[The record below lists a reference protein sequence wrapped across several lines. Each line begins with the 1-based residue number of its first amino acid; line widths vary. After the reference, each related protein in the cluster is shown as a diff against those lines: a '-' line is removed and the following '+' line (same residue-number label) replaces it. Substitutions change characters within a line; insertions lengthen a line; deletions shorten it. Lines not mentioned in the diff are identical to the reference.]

1 MKKRILYN
9 RMAVYV
15 MRLRELRESK
25 GLSLDRLSQDL
36 HINKSTLSR
45 IENGLR
51 EPKQSFIEDCA
62 KYFNVSIDYFLGG
75 ELNKKPKGVK
85 IPVLGRVQAGVPI
98 EAVADIIDYEEI
110 TEELNRTGD
119 FFALQVTGN
128 SMEPRMLEGDVVIVR
143 KQSYIESGEV
153 AIVLVNGCDATIKKV
168 IKQDNG
174 LLLVASNSEAYQPTF
189 YSSEAIERLPVSI
202 IGKVVELRGKF

>member
-1 MKKRILYN
+1 
-9 RMAVYV
+9 

-98 EAVADIIDYEEI
+98 EAVTDIIDYEEI

-128 SMEPRMLEGDVVIVR
+128 SMEPRMLEGDVVIDPCAGSGTTLRACAELNR
-143 KQSYIESGEV
+143 KCYGFEIDKRFYKAAQEKM
-153 AIVLVNGCDATIKKV
+153 LTFKKPDYE
-168 IKQDNG
+168 Q
-174 LLLVASNSEAYQPTF
+174 LE
-189 YSSEAIERLPVSI
+189 
-202 IGKVVELRGKF
+202 IGKQAV